1 MKKERIFQDK
11 NVYEAT
17 QERLD
22 FIFAE
27 FGHICLS
34 FSGGKDSSTLVN
46 LVLDYIRDH
55 GIRRR
60 VILFYQDFEAIYS
73 QTTEHVRE
81 MFERAEP
88 YCERYWM
95 CLPIASRLTLSSTQ
109 EYWYPWDDETP
120 EKWVRPMPTDDYV
133 INLKNNPMT
142 TYKYKDKSKA
152 VRAQFGAFL
161 RDKFNA
167 PVAQLLG
174 LRAEESLRR
183 YSGFLNR
190 KHMYKEQN
198 WIGLSPDKD
207 VWLASPL
214 YDWKT
219 GDIWHANAVFNFPY
233 NRLYDDMYYAG
244 VPVKEMRV
252 ASPFHA
258 SAVAE
263 LSRYKELD
271 PAMWQKMLHRVD
283 GVNFAA
289 LYGNT
294 ELMGYKATDLP
305 DGHSWQS
312 YSMLMLSGMDE
323 GYRRNFERKLAH
335 RVGVKSLS
343 DISDPLL
350 WREVARAISKR
361 DVSYLNGA
369 SLNVER
375 KKRQYRQLA
384 DKLRDL

>member
-81 MFERAEP
+81 MFERAKP

-142 TYKYKDKSKA
+142 TYKYKDKSK
-152 VRAQFGAFL
+152 
-161 RDKFNA
+161 D
-167 PVAQLLG
+167 
-174 LRAEESLRR
+174 
-183 YSGFLNR
+183 R
-190 KHMYKEQN
+190 K
-198 WIGLSPDKD
+198 S
-207 VWLASPL
+207 V
-214 YDWKT
+214 
-219 GDIWHANAVFNFPY
+219 V
-233 NRLYDDMYYAG
+233 
-244 VPVKEMRV
+244 
-252 ASPFHA
+252 
-258 SAVAE
+258 
-263 LSRYKELD
+263 
-271 PAMWQKMLHRVD
+271 
-283 GVNFAA
+283 
-289 LYGNT
+289 
-294 ELMGYKATDLP
+294 
-305 DGHSWQS
+305 
-312 YSMLMLSGMDE
+312 
-323 GYRRNFERKLAH
+323 
-335 RVGVKSLS
+335 
-343 DISDPLL
+343 
-350 WREVARAISKR
+350 
-361 DVSYLNGA
+361 
-369 SLNVER
+369 
-375 KKRQYRQLA
+375 
-384 DKLRDL
+384 